1 VLPKD
6 RKGVGQQQKDE
17 WEEARDLAKQGRFDE
32 IPAEKYIRFR
42 GALHAISREL
52 PVSVDPLTELCNEWY
67 WGETG
72 WGKSRSIRVNYP
84 GFFDKMANKW
94 WDDYRG
100 EEVVVIEELQPEH
113 VRMVSNLKKWV
124 DYNPFRAEVKYGT
137 LTIRPKKFIVT
148 SNYRIRELFPRPGDY
163 GPLERR
169 FTEIYF
175 GPAGKDY
182 ETMVSEGPHLPAC
195 LRDEEEP
202 GVCGVPG
209 TPGSEDVLLQLLE
222 ADEALG
228 AASGGPEVPPTDPP
242 AVEEARTVV
251 DLSGPVYHVCEGD
264 VIPEGPHPSN
274 TTVFLK
280 RTGRPTLE
288 FHGDPSFNVIL
299 APMVAKRV
307 RRQKGAVPAI
317 VLPLPAP
324 EQVADQFL
332 KPVPASIAE

>member
-6 RKGVGQQQKDE
+6 RAGVGKQQKDE

-42 GALHAISREL
+42 SALHAISREL
-52 PVSVDPLTELCNEWY
+52 VPAVDALTELSNDWY

-113 VRMVSNLKKWV
+113 VRLVSHLKKWA
-124 DYNPFRAEVKYGT
+124 DFNPFRAEVKYGT
-137 LTIRPKKFIVT
+137 LVIRPKKIIVT
-148 SNYRIRELFPRPGDY
+148 SNYRIRELFPREGDY

-169 FTEIYF
+169 FTEVYF
-175 GPAGKDY
+175 GPKGKDY
-182 ETMVSEGPHLPAC
+182 ETMVSEGPSLPAC
-195 LRDEEEP
+195 LRDEAEP
-202 GVCGVPG
+202 GSVG
-209 TPGSEDVLLQLLE
+209 TPSVEGADDVMLALLDAESALE
-222 ADEALG
+222 AP
-228 AASGGPEVPPTDPP
+228 SGGPEVSQAPP
-242 AVEEARTVV
+242 AVVEEPPAV
-251 DLSGPVYHVCEGD
+251 DLTGPVYRVSESD
-264 VIPEGPHPSN
+264 VLPIGPYPSN

-280 RTGRPTLE
+280 RKGRPVLE
-288 FHGDPSFNVIL
+288 FHGDPSFNRFL
-299 APMVAKRV
+299 APMIAKRK
-307 RRQKGAVPAI
+307 RKEKGAVPAI

-332 KPVPASIAE
+332 NPIQATVAE